1 MNSASK
7 PSAPQGR
14 SLFGEPERPTAH
26 VAYIDGASRG
36 NPGAAAYAV
45 VVKAPGGKTE
55 FEIGKYF
62 GRATNNV
69 AEYYGLIAAL
79 DAAQSHGIKRLL
91 IRSDSELLV
100 RQMQGRYKVKSPD
113 LKPLF
118 EHAQKLARGF
128 AHFAIEHVPREQN
141 SDADA
146 LANRALDETSRSGTS
161 RSSNA
166 APIAVPHEQ
175 PKEPRPVAAPRADA
189 AANNVPVTRAATV
202 AIRAR
207 YSAGALH
214 PLEALDL
221 DEGEIVDLSIK
232 KSSRA

>member
-1 MNSASK
+1 MT
-7 PSAPQGR
+7 PAPKSHAPHAQR
-14 SLFGEPERPTAH
+14 LFGEPERQAASH

-36 NPGAAAYAV
+36 NPGPAAYAV

-79 DAAQSHGIKRLL
+79 DAAQSRGITHLL

-100 RQMQGRYKVKSPD
+100 RQMQGRYKVKSSD
-113 LKPLF
+113 LKPLY
-118 EHAQKLARGF
+118 ERALKLSRGF

-141 SDADA
+141 SEADA
-146 LANRALDETSRSGTS
+146 LGNRALDETSRS
-161 RSSNA
+161 SSA
-166 APIAVPHEQ
+166 RGDAAPLRAPIAAPA
-175 PKEPRPVAAPRADA
+175 PKFDSAASGTMSAPAK
-189 AANNVPVTRAATV
+189 TT
-202 AIRAR
+202 IRAR

-214 PLEALDL
+214 PLGALDL
-221 DEGEIVDLSIK
+221 DEGEIVEIAIK
-232 KSSRA
+232 KSSRD